1 MRCSLKMA
9 PKRRAD
15 NGKAKRD
22 EEEGTMERD
31 THFLRQPSL
40 VKGNCQ
46 HMSDYKNDFNFEIQ
60 L

>member
-1 MRCSLKMA
+1 MA